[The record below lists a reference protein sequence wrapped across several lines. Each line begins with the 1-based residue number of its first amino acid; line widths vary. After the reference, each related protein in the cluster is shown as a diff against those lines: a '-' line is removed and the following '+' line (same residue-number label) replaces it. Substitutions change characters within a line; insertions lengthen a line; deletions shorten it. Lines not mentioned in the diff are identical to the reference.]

1 MTTFFNAKQAKIAG
15 LELEGNVS
23 LSRISESLNNWSL
36 GGNFTYLYSEVE
48 KSDAQKNETNF
59 NSKRGLQGAAPW
71 MINADLRYEF
81 KNSKNLKRTASLV
94 YNVSAEKI
102 YAVGF
107 GNLDHVYE
115 KPFHQLDFI
124 IQSELSKKID
134 VKLGIYN
141 ILDQTYRLDMGDE
154 STVKIN
160 ASNLRLEDYKKGV
173 SFNLSFGIK
182 F

>member
-1 MTTFFNAKQAKIAG
+1 M
-15 LELEGNVS
+15 
-23 LSRISESLNNWSL
+23 
-36 GGNFTYLYSEVE
+36 
-48 KSDAQKNETNF
+48 
-59 NSKRGLQGAAPW
+59 
-71 MINADLRYEF
+71 
-81 KNSKNLKRTASLV
+81 V

-124 IQSELSKKID
+124 IHSELSKKID